1 MGTAGYMSPEQVRGQ
16 RVDHRSDV
24 FSLGLILYE
33 MLSGRRAFHGDSAVE
48 TLNAILEEP
57 PELSGQT
64 VTLIRRWSGLLHCLK
79 KIRPAISVGRRC
91 RVRVG
96 IVEWSVIE
104 RTMGDEF
111 KTTNA
116 P

>member
-48 TLNAILEEP
+48 TLNAILKEDP
-57 PELSGQT
+57 PELSESDGHINPALER
-64 VTLIRRWSGLLHCLK
+64 VVLHCLE
-79 KIRPAISVGRRC
+79 KIQPSDFSRQEMSRSRWN
-91 RVRVG
+91 R
-96 IVEWSVIE
+96 
-104 RTMGDEF
+104 
-111 KTTNA
+111 
-116 P
+116 